1 MRPDVVYA
9 YVRELLTTMSGE
21 RPDPDGDLPVR
32 YRGAQFFVRITGSA
46 DLTHGFK
53 CSALP

>member
-1 MRPDVVYA
+1 MRTDVVYA

-32 YRGAQFFVRITGSA
+32 YRGTQFFVRITGSA

>member
-1 MRPDVVYA
+1 MRTDVVYA